1 MSRSAS
7 LARVLRDLKTQMD
20 EVLERKQSY
29 DHDCNRAV
37 RALARFHEV
46 VEKANAPD
54 LRRFMQASEPPPPP
68 ISPPPPPDDAQEEQ
82 DDAEADGSQALTW
95 AKKALRLVVLR
106 THPDKVAL
114 RDDLDEWQRD
124 RLTSLYREANNSY
137 ESGNYEAL
145 AEIVAELEI
154 DAGIPEEELEKGL
167 EGRVST
173 VREEIAAAQKTLSWA
188 WGVSFGDVPKKVRI
202 LKRCCEIMGI
212 STPDDGA
219 LTEIVRELESKPDFD
234 IVDRLGRVRRIKSG
248 VERRKAGDR
257 PVKRIR

>member
-7 LARVLRDLKTQMD
+7 LARVLRDLKIQMD

-54 LRRFMQASEPPPPP
+54 FRRFAQASNPQPAPPP
-68 ISPPPPPDDAQEEQ
+68 PPPPPDDVQDEQEEV
-82 DDAEADGSQALTW
+82 ETNGSQAPAW
-95 AKKALRLVVLR
+95 AKKALRLVAMR

-124 RLTSLYREANNSY
+124 RLTSLYREANESY
-137 ESGNYEAL
+137 ESGNYDIL

-154 DAGIPEEELEKGL
+154 DAGIPEEELERGL

-173 VREEIAAAQKTLSWA
+173 VREEIVAVQKTLSWA

-202 LKRCCEIMGI
+202 LKKCCEIMGI

-257 PVKRIR
+257 PTKRIR

>member
-7 LARVLRDLKTQMD
+7 LARVLRDLKIQRD

-37 RALARFHEV
+37 RALARFHDV

-54 LRRFMQASEPPPPP
+54 NRRGTPPPVSEPPPPP
-68 ISPPPPPDDAQEEQ
+68 PPPTPPPDDAETETP
-82 DDAEADGSQALTW
+82 DDGSPAPAW
-95 AKKALRLVVLR
+95 AKKALRLVAMK
-106 THPDKVAL
+106 THPDRVNQ

-124 RLTSLYREANNSY
+124 RLTSLYREANDAY
-137 ESGNYEAL
+137 ETGNYVAL
-145 AEIVAELEI
+145 AEIAAELEI
-154 DAGIPEEELEKGL
+154 DAGIPEDELEKGL
-167 EGRVST
+167 EGRIAT
-173 VREEIAAAQKTLSWA
+173 VRDELAGAQKTISWA
-188 WGVSFGDVPKKVRI
+188 WGISFGDVPKKVRI
-202 LKRCCEIMGI
+202 LRKCCEIMGI
-212 STPDDGA
+212 PAPDEGA